1 MRGLA
6 DGGIDQ
12 LLGPEGEP
20 RGDQTPWDLLN
31 PSVARAYDSLI
42 SSPGWRNES
51 RRMRPLPRSESCW
64 LCDHNDPSQ
73 TTLVEHML
81 QAHPGKATFQPKVVI
96 SILKEVLPQKKT
108 VVAFVLFCQLV
119 KGTLLSGFD

>member
-1 MRGLA
+1 MPTEVLPI
-6 DGGIDQ
+6 DGIAWCEAWQTVGSISFWVRRVN
-12 LLGPEGEP
+12 P

-81 QAHPGKATFQPKVVI
+81 QAHPGKATF
-96 SILKEVLPQKKT
+96 
-108 VVAFVLFCQLV
+108 
-119 KGTLLSGFD
+119 